1 MVFHYPTNGLC
12 DDMTNDSERL
22 IMTGM
27 KLIKKKL
34 VSWFGPGLAYR
45 VIKLLGRTMRFAVV
59 NPHIQKSFV
68 EKGIPYIA
76 AFWHD
81 RLLMMPLAYQGKK
94 SSFLVS
100 PHRDGLIVGR
110 ALKRFGFNPIFGSSS
125 RGGASAIKEMV
136 KAIQNGSDMGIV
148 PDGPRG
154 PRHRLQLGV
163 IELARRT
170 GNPILP
176 LTFSASKKK
185 IFKTWDRFLLP
196 YPFSKGVFIWGE
208 PIYVD
213 HNADRGYLEEMRL
226 LVEKRLNELTEEADR
241 YFNKSK
247 KVSKV
252 DNLVKSPD
260 LSP

>member
-45 VIKLLGRTMRFAVV
+45 VIKLLGWTMRFEVV

-213 HNADRGYLEEMRL
+213 HNGDRGYLEEMRL

-241 YFNKSK
+241 YFDSK
-247 KVSKV
+247 
-252 DNLVKSPD
+252 
-260 LSP
+260 

>member
-1 MVFHYPTNGLC
+1 
-12 DDMTNDSERL
+12 
-22 IMTGM
+22 
-27 KLIKKKL
+27 
-34 VSWFGPGLAYR
+34 
-45 VIKLLGRTMRFAVV
+45 
-59 NPHIQKSFV
+59 
-68 EKGIPYIA
+68 
-76 AFWHD
+76 
-81 RLLMMPLAYQGKK
+81 MMPLAYQGKK
-94 SSFLVS
+94 PSFLVS

-176 LTFSASKKK
+176 LAFSASKKK

-196 YPFSKGVFIWGE
+196 YPFSKGVFVWGE
-208 PIYVD
+208 PIYVESD
-213 HNADRGYLEEMRL
+213 LDRNAFEEKRL
-226 LVEKRLNELTEEADR
+226 FVEKRLNEITEEADH
-241 YFNKSK
+241 YFNKEYRNTK
-247 KVSKV
+247 HEIRNKLK
-252 DNLVKSPD
+252 
-260 LSP
+260 